1 MFLRYR
7 IFACHQLVRDTNSN
21 IFEDDNRCIQEDGDV
36 ECADAPVGHVDQVPG
51 SIVCSNP
58 GPDEAGPEVEGNH
71 NLVGNIPTP
80 HTIIWSKQSMNKYFG
95 GLDLKSSIIVEWLIK
110 ETLVSK
116 NRFRM
121 PSQATNYGRP
131 GALELQITSITR
143 SENCMG

>member
-7 IFACHQLVRDTNSN
+7 IFACHQLVRDTNSD
-21 IFEDDNRCIQEDGDV
+21 IFEDDNRCIQQDGDV

-80 HTIIWSKQSMNKYFG
+80 HTII
-95 GLDLKSSIIVEWLIK
+95 
-110 ETLVSK
+110 
-116 NRFRM
+116 
-121 PSQATNYGRP
+121 
-131 GALELQITSITR
+131 
-143 SENCMG
+143 

>member
-36 ECADAPVGHVDQVPG
+36 ECADAPAGHVDQVPG
-51 SIVCSNP
+51 SILLLGP

-80 HTIIWSKQSMNKYFG
+80 HTIIWSKQRMKKYFG
-95 GLDLKSSIIVEWLIK
+95 ELELRSLVK
-110 ETLVSK
+110 VSK
-116 NRFRM
+116 IMLWMFLIIEYRC
-121 PSQATNYGRP
+121 QATNYGGP

>member
-21 IFEDDNRCIQEDGDV
+21 IFEDDNSWFQEDGDV

-58 GPDEAGPEVEGNH
+58 GPDEAWPEVEGNH

-80 HTIIWSKQSMNKYFG
+80 HTIIWSKQRMKKYFG
-95 GLDLKSSIIVEWLIK
+95 ELELRSLIK
-110 ETLVSK
+110 VSK
-116 NRFRM
+116 IRLWMFLIIEYRC
-121 PSQATNYGRP
+121 QATNYGGP
-131 GALELQITSITR
+131 GALELQITTITR

>member
-21 IFEDDNRCIQEDGDV
+21 IFEDDYSWFQEDGDV

-58 GPDEAGPEVEGNH
+58 GPDEAWPEVEGNH

-80 HTIIWSKQSMNKYFG
+80 HTIIWSKQRMKKYFG
-95 GLDLKSSIIVEWLIK
+95 ELELRSLIK
-110 ETLVSK
+110 VSK
-116 NRFRM
+116 IMLWMFLIIEYRC
-121 PSQATNYGRP
+121 QATNYGGP